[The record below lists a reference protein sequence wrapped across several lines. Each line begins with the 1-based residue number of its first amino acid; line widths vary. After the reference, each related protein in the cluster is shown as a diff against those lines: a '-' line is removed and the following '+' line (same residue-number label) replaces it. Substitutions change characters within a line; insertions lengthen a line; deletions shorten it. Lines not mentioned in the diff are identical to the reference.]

1 MQRKLIRYFL
11 SAILATAIIM
21 GIASFSAVQKY
32 DMAQN
37 REGMLSDLAM
47 MEKDTDFR
55 QGAYETFV
63 NKYQSILK
71 AHLSVLAEDN
81 RVICESG
88 NPPKDVMPIAEV
100 DKAREQGTVFTE
112 QYDSATGQK
121 LYWAA
126 KACDNGVVVCL
137 TRTKRVL
144 DENLSH
150 MAPALSLSV
159 GICLALSMVWL
170 WWVSRHTALP
180 MRRLRDQMKQNIKT
194 DEMKPLPLQGLKDEV
209 LELAVACN
217 DLIDKVNHQVQE
229 IEELQNMRSEFVAN
243 VSHELKTP
251 LTSIRGF
258 VETLR
263 EGAVYKEDV
272 AMRFLNIIDIEAE
285 RLQNLISDILFLSK
299 IEKMQTEDNLALF
312 NLTALTYEVMEILSV
327 QAKEKAVEIEFHPPC
342 EVWIKADESKIKQ
355 LIMNLVSNAIRYNEE
370 HGSVYIRL
378 RKPKENRVEIQV
390 SDTGIGM
397 AQSDLDRVFE
407 RFYCVDK
414 GRSHESGG
422 TGLGLSIVKHIANL
436 YDGNVVVE
444 STLGQGSSF
453 LVTLCVET
461 VLKERE

>member
-11 SAILATAIIM
+11 SAILTTAIVM
-21 GIASFSAVQKY
+21 GIASFSVVQKY

-37 REGMLSDLAM
+37 RETMLSDLAM

-55 QGAYETFV
+55 QGAYETFAK
-63 NKYQSILK
+63 KYQSILK
-71 AHLSVLAEDN
+71 ARLRLLAEDN
-81 RVICESG
+81 RVIYDSENS
-88 NPPKDVMPIAEV
+88 PKDAISIAEV
-100 DKAREQGTVFTE
+100 DKAREQGTVFVE
-112 QYDSATGQK
+112 QYDRATGQK

-126 KACDNGVVVCL
+126 KAYDNGVVVCL
-137 TRTKRVL
+137 TRTKHVL
-144 DENLSH
+144 DKNLSH
-150 MAPALSLSV
+150 MAVALALSI
-159 GICLALSMVWL
+159 GICLALAMIWL

-180 MRRLRDQMKQNIKT
+180 MQRLRDQMKQNIKT

-263 EGAVYKEDV
+263 EGAIYKEDV

-327 QAKEKAVEIEFHPPC
+327 QAKEKAVEMEFHPPC

-355 LIMNLVSNAIRYNEE
+355 LIMNLVSNAIRYNQE

-436 YDGNVVVE
+436 YDGNVVAE
-444 STLGQGSSF
+444 STLGHGSSF

>member
-1 MQRKLIRYFL
+1 
-11 SAILATAIIM
+11 
-21 GIASFSAVQKY
+21 
-32 DMAQN
+32 
-37 REGMLSDLAM
+37 
-47 MEKDTDFR
+47 
-55 QGAYETFV
+55 
-63 NKYQSILK
+63 
-71 AHLSVLAEDN
+71 
-81 RVICESG
+81 
-88 NPPKDVMPIAEV
+88 
-100 DKAREQGTVFTE
+100 
-112 QYDSATGQK
+112 
-121 LYWAA
+121 
-126 KACDNGVVVCL
+126 
-137 TRTKRVL
+137 
-144 DENLSH
+144 
-150 MAPALSLSV
+150 
-159 GICLALSMVWL
+159 
-170 WWVSRHTALP
+170 
-180 MRRLRDQMKQNIKT
+180 
-194 DEMKPLPLQGLKDEV
+194 
-209 LELAVACN
+209 
-217 DLIDKVNHQVQE
+217 
-229 IEELQNMRSEFVAN
+229 
-243 VSHELKTP
+243 
-251 LTSIRGF
+251 
-258 VETLR
+258 
-263 EGAVYKEDV
+263 
-272 AMRFLNIIDIEAE
+272 MRFLNIIDIEAE